1 MIHFSLSRVCRRIG
15 FAALSCVF
23 GAWTLVVAPA
33 ASASN
38 TKNQTTKQSV
48 AKKPAGKK
56 VAPAPRQSVKYVR
69 NSRGKLVAA
78 RGKNRVYAAP
88 VPDLTADGTP
98 NLLSQAAII
107 IDHNTGQTLYA
118 KQPSAVMPIA
128 SITKL
133 MTALVVVSG
142 HGAMDEAI
150 VITDEDVDIIK
161 NSRSRLNVGASFRRA
176 DLMRLALMASDNR
189 AASALG
195 RSWPGGT
202 FAFVQRMNEEARR
215 LGMDS
220 TRFVDATGL
229 SPQNVSSP
237 HDLAKL
243 VAATSGHSVIRE
255 YSTTPA
261 IHVTFPDTGRTL
273 GFQNSNALVRGGDW
287 EIDVSKTGFINES
300 GKCLVMRAKVQN
312 RPVIMVLLNAFGQHS
327 RLGDANRVKRW
338 LEGSKTASAAKAS
351 G

>member
-1 MIHFSLSRVCRRIG
+1 VTLFKVMTAWFVNVSLCLLTGTALAVLSPAQ
-15 FAALSCVF
+15 AA
-23 GAWTLVVAPA
+23 A
-33 ASASN
+33 
-38 TKNQTTKQSV
+38 QST
-48 AKKPAGKK
+48 AKKATTAKRNTRATKPAQPVRAKGKPQRTRA
-56 VAPAPRQSVKYVR
+56 VAHI
-69 NSRGKLVAA
+69 
-78 RGKNRVYAAP
+78 
-88 VPDLTADGTP
+88 PDLAADGRP
-98 NLLSQAAII
+98 NLLSQAAIV
-107 IDHNTGQTLYA
+107 IDHATGETLYA
-118 KQPSAVMPIA
+118 KHADSIMPIA

-150 VITDEDVDIIK
+150 TITEEDIDVLK

-202 FAFVQRMNEEARR
+202 AGFVERMNREAKR

-237 HDLAKL
+237 QDLTKL
-243 VAATSGHSVIRE
+243 VAAASGQSLIRE

-261 IHVTFPDTGRTL
+261 LHVTFPDTGRTM

-287 EIDVSKTGFINES
+287 NIDVSKTGFINES
-300 GKCLVMRAKVQN
+300 GKCLVMRATVHN
-312 RPVIMVLLNAFGQHS
+312 RPVILVLLNALGQHT
-327 RLGDANRVKRW
+327 RLGDANRVRRW
-338 LEGSKTASAAKAS
+338 LERGPGAS
-351 G
+351 